1 MGHQRPSGSTC
12 SNDKNTQV
20 EGHSHRGS
28 PMTPYKKN
36 KEKQEEHNPHHPPTG
51 SDGPLQIEQV
61 EILPAMTPP
70 ATPPS
75 RSGVKG
81 TRLPE
86 GWMPAERTIAQI
98 RSEFPGISDRLLHQ
112 EHLKFSDYWTGV
124 AGQRGRKSD
133 WDATWRNWIRRAMER
148 HPGGFSTPPSG
159 RQATKGVDGKAAGW
173 VDLLAMM
180 RERGEFQ
187 AGEAS

>member
-1 MGHQRPSGSTC
+1 
-12 SNDKNTQV
+12 
-20 EGHSHRGS
+20 
-28 PMTPYKKN
+28 MTPYKKN